1 MMDVL
6 HKHIT
11 VAGAARS
18 GIAAALLLKK
28 EGALPFVTDAGP
40 IPPTDKEELIR
51 EHIEF
56 EENGHTEKAYSGE
69 FLIVSPG
76 IPTESGIVQ
85 QYLSSGKPV
94 FSEIEAASW
103 FNSSPVIAVTGSN
116 GKTTV
121 VRWLQHMWST
131 AGKKSII
138 AGNVGTAFSA
148 VAEETAADTDALLE
162 VSSFQLD
169 HIETF
174 RPDVSILLNLTPD
187 HLDRYE
193 HSFKKYS
200 QTKFRITENQRA
212 SDTFI
217 INMDDPVIA
226 RFIKSFVWRN
236 KPPSILTFST
246 LNEVEQGAFLRNENI
261 ILKLNNKEELLM
273 NIGEMNLKGR
283 HNLTNGM
290 ATALAARASE
300 IKNEYIR
307 ESLRT
312 FEGVAHRLEF
322 VRKHQGVSYVN
333 DSKATN
339 VNAVWYALDRF
350 DVPVVLILGGRDK
363 GNDYSEL
370 ESQIREKV
378 HTIITIGEAAERIQ
392 SQLKGVVPHIKSA
405 SSMKDAVKKAR
416 KSAKRGEIVLL
427 SPACSSF
434 DMFDSYEDRGHQFK
448 QAVIDL

>member
-1 MMDVL
+1 MDIVGR
-6 HKHIT
+6 HIT

-18 GIAAALLLKK
+18 GIAAALLLKRQ
-28 EGALPFVTDAGP
+28 GGLPFVTDSRP
-40 IPPTDKEELIR
+40 ISVSDKEKLR
-51 EHIEF
+51 QQNIEF
-56 EENGHTEKAYSGE
+56 EENGHSKNAETGD

-76 IPTESGIVQ
+76 VPTEAAIVQ
-85 QYLSSGKPV
+85 HYLTSGRPV
-94 FSEIEAASW
+94 YSEIEVASW
-103 FNSSPVIAVTGSN
+103 FCNSPIVAVTGSN

-121 VRWLQHMWST
+121 VHWLRHMWNS
-131 AGKKSII
+131 AERKSIL
-138 AGNVGTAFSA
+138 AGNVGTAFSS
-148 VAEETAADTDALLE
+148 VTEETAPDIDTLLE

-169 HIETF
+169 HIDTF

-187 HLDRYE
+187 HLDRYGN
-193 HSFKKYS
+193 SFEKYS
-200 QTKFRITENQRA
+200 QTKFKITENQGS

-217 INMDDPVIA
+217 LNIDDPVIA
-226 RFIKSFVWRN
+226 ELGKSYTWRN
-236 KPPSILTFST
+236 DSPSILEFSSVK
-246 LNEVEQGAFLRNENI
+246 EVEQGAFVRNENI
-261 ILKLNNKEELLM
+261 ILKIDHKEELLM
-273 NIGEMNLKGR
+273 NIAELNLKGR
-283 HNLTNGM
+283 HNLANGM

-300 IKNEYIR
+300 INNEYIR

-322 VRKHQGVSYVN
+322 VRKYKGVSYFN

-370 ESQIREKV
+370 KDQLREKV
-378 HTIITIGEAAERIQ
+378 HTIITIGEAAQRIE

-405 SSMKDAVKKAR
+405 SSMKEAVKKAR
-416 KSAKRGEIVLL
+416 KVAKRDEIVLL

-434 DMFDSYEDRGHQFK
+434 DMFDNYEDRGHQFK

>member
-1 MMDVL
+1 MDIM

-28 EGALPFVTDAGP
+28 QGAVPFVTDIGS
-40 IPPTDKEELIR
+40 IPSHAKEKLVQQ
-51 EHIEF
+51 HIEF
-56 EENGHTEKAYSGE
+56 EENGHTKRACIGE

-76 IPTESGIVQ
+76 IPTKAEIVQ
-85 QYLSSGKPV
+85 KYLNSDKPV
-94 FSEIEAASW
+94 FSEIETASW
-103 FNSSPVIAVTGSN
+103 FNDSPVVAVTGSN

-121 VRWLQHMWST
+121 VHWLNHTWKQ
-131 AGKKSII
+131 AGRKSVV

-148 VAEETAADTDALLE
+148 VAEQTAPDITALLE

-169 HIETF
+169 HIDTF
-174 RPDVSILLNLTPD
+174 RPNVSILLNLTPD

-193 HSFKKYS
+193 HSFDNYS
-200 QTKFRITENQRA
+200 RTKFRIAENQTS

-217 INMDDPVIA
+217 INIDDPVIEELIQKM
-226 RFIKSFVWRN
+226 RWRDSS
-236 KPPSILTFST
+236 PSILEFSSQR
-246 LNEVEQGAFLRNENI
+246 EVEQGAFLRNENI
-261 ILKLNNKEELLM
+261 ILKINNNEELLM
-273 NIGEMNLKGR
+273 NIGELNLKGR
-283 HNLTNGM
+283 HNLKNGM

-300 IKNEYIR
+300 IKNEIIR

-322 VRKHQGVSYVN
+322 VRKHKGVSYIN

-350 DVPVVLILGGRDK
+350 EMPVVLILGGRDK

-378 HTIITIGEAAERIQ
+378 HTIITLGEAAERIK
-392 SQLKGVVPHIKSA
+392 SQLKGVVPHIIQA
-405 SSMKDAVKKAR
+405 SSMKDAVRKAR

-427 SPACSSF
+427 SPACSSY
-434 DMFDSYEDRGHQFK
+434 DMFEDYEDRGHQFK
-448 QAVIDL
+448 QAVIEL